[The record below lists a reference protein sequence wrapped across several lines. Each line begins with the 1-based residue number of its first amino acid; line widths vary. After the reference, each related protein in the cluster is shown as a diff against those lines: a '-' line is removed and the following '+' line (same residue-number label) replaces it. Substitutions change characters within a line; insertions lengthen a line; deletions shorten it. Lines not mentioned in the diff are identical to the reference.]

1 VHVKSDS
8 PLLYERTLESWQE
21 AGLPVHEHSADVYG
35 ELVHRVEPELRE
47 LLEVRTYYEQMWL
60 AEGRKIHYLRTSV

>member
-1 VHVKSDS
+1 
-8 PLLYERTLESWQE
+8 
-21 AGLPVHEHSADVYG
+21 VHEHSADVYG